1 MDASEYVS
9 LAFVRD
15 ETAGSTSKDDVPW
28 TRPCTLAV
36 VPSHRKIPRTTPA
49 KHQHPTA
56 PYSTTVPSAPVHPFN
71 LQIPRGKH
79 SLSLSVSGGKEVGG
93 RRHLEPQRSK
103 HGSILGRVAQSARR
117 VCQVLSPMC
126 CFKTKLGI
134 LHCLN
139 RHTLQRRRK
148 LSTCMLQPLGA
159 HNMNHHT
166 AEKDMHLRV

>member
-1 MDASEYVS
+1 MRQ
-9 LAFVRD
+9 LAQPQKTTCHGPAPAPSPSSPATGKSR
-15 ETAGSTSKDDVPW
+15 VP
-28 TRPCTLAV
+28 
-36 VPSHRKIPRTTPA
+36 HRRQ

-117 VCQVLSPMC
+117 VCQVLSHMC
-126 CFKTKLGI
+126 CLKTKLGI